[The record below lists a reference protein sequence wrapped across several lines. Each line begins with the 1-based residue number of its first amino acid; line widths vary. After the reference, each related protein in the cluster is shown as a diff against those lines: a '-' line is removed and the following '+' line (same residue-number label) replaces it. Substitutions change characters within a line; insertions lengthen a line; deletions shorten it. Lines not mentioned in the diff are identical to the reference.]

1 LFFNVDL
8 KFSCKTNKP
17 EDKRAMKYA
26 ISILAAIF
34 LSGIFSI
41 NAEAQLLNR
50 LKKKAK
56 EAAEQKAEEKLTE
69 QVEQAA
75 QRAVERSWNSIF
87 GEFTPDSSNGM
98 QLPFTIGSNV
108 KTEDAYH
115 FNIISTME
123 IQTIRTD
130 GEAEP
135 PVMMAMHFHDD
146 AMYTGTR
153 FESEEMQKQEGEL
166 FIIYDFKNAA
176 MLMLMSNEND
186 RFSFA
191 YDWQQDLGS
200 AESDSLY
207 QEEVNWDE
215 VDEWQNYKKIG
226 SKNIL
231 GYRCDGYRS
240 DTDSE
245 IIEVWVSRDTEFGI
259 NNLFQANANA
269 KQLKGKIPE
278 DYPHGMIMEM
288 HTEDL
293 KNGGKTTMKV
303 IDINK
308 NADVSY
314 AMTDYPAMSFATK
327 SPNK

>member
-1 LFFNVDL
+1 
-8 KFSCKTNKP
+8 
-17 EDKRAMKYA
+17 MKYA

-56 EAAEQKAEEKLTE
+56 QAAEQKAEEKLTE

-87 GEFTPDSSNGM
+87 GEITPDSSNGM

-115 FNIISTME
+115 FNTISTME
-123 IQTIRTD
+123 IQSVRTD
-130 GEAEP
+130 GKAEP
-135 PVMMAMHFHDD
+135 PVIMAMHFGDD
-146 AMYTGTR
+146 VMYTGTR
-153 FESEEMQKQEGEL
+153 FESEEMQKQEGDL

-191 YDWQQDLGS
+191 YDWKQDFGS

-207 QEEVNWDE
+207 QEEVDWDQ

-231 GYRCDGYRS
+231 GYSCDGYRS
-240 DTDSE
+240 ETDRE
-245 IIEVWVSRDTEFGI
+245 RIEVWVSRDTEFGI
-259 NNLFQANANA
+259 NNLFQAHANA

-278 DYPHGMIMEM
+278 DYPQGMIMEM
-288 HTEDL
+288 LNEDL
-293 KNGGKTTMKV
+293 VNGRKTTMKV
-303 IDINK
+303 IDIDK

-314 AMTDYPAMSFATK
+314 SMADYPAMSFAVK
-327 SPNK
+327 SSNK

>member
-1 LFFNVDL
+1 
-8 KFSCKTNKP
+8 
-17 EDKRAMKYA
+17 MKYA
-26 ISILAAIF
+26 ISILTAIF

-56 EAAEQKAEEKLTE
+56 QAAEQKAEDKLTE
-69 QVEQAA
+69 EVERAA
-75 QRAVERSWNSIF
+75 QHAVERSWDSIF
-87 GEFTPDSSNGM
+87 GDISSDSSGKR
-98 QLPFTIGSNV
+98 LPFTMGSNV
-108 KTEDAYH
+108 KTENAYH
-115 FNIISTME
+115 FNIVTTME
-123 IQTIRTD
+123 IQSVGKN

-135 PVMMAMHFHDD
+135 PIIMAMHFPKD

-153 FESEEMQKQEGEL
+153 FESEEMKKDEGDL

-186 RFSFA
+186 KFSFA
-191 YDWQQDLGS
+191 YDWQQQIES
-200 AESDSLY
+200 TKSDSLY
-207 QEEVNWDE
+207 QNDIDWEE

-231 GYRCDGYRS
+231 GYDCDGYRS
-240 DTDSE
+240 ETNNE
-245 IIEVWVSRDTEFGI
+245 IIEVWVSRDAEFGM
-259 NNLFQANANA
+259 NNIFQANANA

-278 DYPHGMIMEM
+278 DYPQGMIMEM
-288 HTEDL
+288 LNEDL
-293 KNGGKTTMKV
+293 INGGKTTVKV

-308 NADVSY
+308 NANISY
-314 AMTDYPAMSFATK
+314 SMADYPAMSFAAK

>member
-1 LFFNVDL
+1 
-8 KFSCKTNKP
+8 
-17 EDKRAMKYA
+17 MKYT
-26 ISILAAIF
+26 ISILVAIF

-56 EAAEQKAEEKLTE
+56 QAAEQKAEEKLTE

-87 GEFTPDSSNGM
+87 GEMNTDSSNGAR
-98 QLPFTIGSNV
+98 LPFTTGSNV

-115 FNIISTME
+115 FNTITTMK
-123 IQTIRTD
+123 IQTVGKN
-130 GEAEP
+130 GEPEP
-135 PVMMAMHFHDD
+135 PVIMAMHFPEE

-153 FESEEMQKQEGEL
+153 FESEEMKKDEGDL

-176 MLMLMSNEND
+176 MLMLMSNEKD
-186 RFSFA
+186 KFSFA
-191 YDWQQDLGS
+191 YNWQQNFES
-200 AESDSLY
+200 PESDSLY
-207 QEEVNWDE
+207 QEDVDWDK
-215 VDEWQNYKKIG
+215 VDEWQNYKRIG

-231 GYRCDGYRS
+231 GYDCDGYRS
-240 DTDSE
+240 ETDNE
-245 IIEVWVSRDTEFGI
+245 IVEVWVSRDAEFGM
-259 NNLFQANANA
+259 NNLFQANTNA

-288 HTEDL
+288 YTENL
-293 KNGGKTTMKV
+293 NRGEKTTMKV
-303 IDINK
+303 IDVDK
-308 NADVSY
+308 NADTSY
-314 AMTDYPAMSFATK
+314 SMTEYPQMSFGNK

>member
-1 LFFNVDL
+1 
-8 KFSCKTNKP
+8 
-17 EDKRAMKYA
+17 MKYA

-34 LSGIFSI
+34 LSGIFSVT
-41 NAEAQLLNR
+41 AEAQLLNR

-87 GEFTPDSSNGM
+87 GEFTADSSNGM

-115 FNIISTME
+115 FNTITTME
-123 IQTIRTD
+123 IQSVRTD
-130 GEAEP
+130 GKTEP
-135 PVMMAMHFHDD
+135 PVIMAMHFGDD

-153 FESEEMQKQEGEL
+153 FESEEMKKQEDDL

-191 YDWQQDLGS
+191 YDWKQDFGS

-207 QEEVNWDE
+207 QEEVDWDE

-231 GYRCDGYRS
+231 GYNCDGYRS
-240 DTDSE
+240 ETDRE
-245 IIEVWVSRDTEFGI
+245 RIEVWVSRDTEFGI
-259 NNLFQANANA
+259 NNLFQANANT

-278 DYPHGMIMEM
+278 DYPRGMIMEM
-288 HTEDL
+288 LNEDL
-293 KNGGKTTMKV
+293 ANGGKTTIKV
-303 IDINK
+303 IDIDK
-308 NADVSY
+308 NANISY
-314 AMTDYPAMSFATK
+314 SMADYPAMSFAAK